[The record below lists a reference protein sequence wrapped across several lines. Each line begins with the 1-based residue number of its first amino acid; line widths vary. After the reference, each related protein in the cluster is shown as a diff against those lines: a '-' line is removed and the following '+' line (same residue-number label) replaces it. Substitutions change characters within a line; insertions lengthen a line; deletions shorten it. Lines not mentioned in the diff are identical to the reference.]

1 MDNDLYLENLAE
13 SDSMDVA
20 QQNTLTSRLNPRGL
34 YKSAQASKVV
44 EWFAYSYMNYYK
56 LSEVRFFNKEILY
69 FPIII
74 PDHGYVH

>member
-44 EWFAYSYMNYYK
+44 E
-56 LSEVRFFNKEILY
+56 
-69 FPIII
+69 
-74 PDHGYVH
+74 